1 MRLFTGDRSSRS
13 IDYYSKVLLIILIA
27 IFLIN
32 LVASF
37 FIVSIMRQQS
47 INYATDTVNLYL
59 EDVRK
64 KMNAIDHF
72 MIWTVKNDPLLEN
85 IEEAQGMKELPKSI
99 SNFRSRVN
107 DFQYSTGRDY
117 QFFLVLKKENFFFN
131 TSPLRMDYSE
141 YLQAKRFFLSETQY
155 SIDYESLYTWQSVKL
170 NDKFY
175 LRHSLE
181 YSNRIFICL
190 IAVEDILHP
199 LRDINL
205 GNNGLIV
212 MENEET
218 GYLSDPTQVE
228 MLQTQ
233 QWNRLFSSYLLFEEK
248 KTSLPFSLHVSVD
261 HFSAFKKVALAQIAL
276 ILATVFIGFILFLI
290 LRYIKNNVISPVQL
304 FSKNLSA
311 INQNNETIDFESSSI
326 IELEQAGT
334 QFKELINEVKK
345 LKVNIYEKEFEKKQI
360 QMDFLKLQIKPHFY
374 LNCLTTIYSM
384 AQMEMYKEIKE
395 MTLATSKY
403 FRYLFQTNQNF
414 VMLQK
419 ELDHI
424 NDYLDIQKLLHVHA
438 FHFKSF
444 VEPGAEKAKI
454 PPFALQTF
462 IENTVKYSVSLDEQ
476 IDISL
481 DIEYTELADKKWI
494 KIKISDSGPGFPPEV
509 LSKLQSNILLSNKK
523 GNHIGINNVIQRLRL
538 LYGEEFSIEF
548 FNGPE
553 GGALVILTLPYLVY
567 EE

>member
-1 MRLFTGDRSSRS
+1 MQFFIGDRSSRS
-13 IDYYSKVLLIILIA
+13 IDYYLKGLLIILIS

-32 LVASF
+32 LLVSF
-37 FIVSIMRQQS
+37 LIVTTTRQQS
-47 INYATDTVNLYL
+47 INYVTDTVHLYL
-59 EDVRK
+59 NEAQQKLD
-64 KMNAIDHF
+64 AIDHF

-85 IEEAQGMKELPKSI
+85 IEESQGMEELPESI
-99 SNFRSRVN
+99 SDFRSRVI
-107 DFQYSTGRDY
+107 DFQHSTGSEY
-117 QFFLVLKKENFFFN
+117 QFFLALKEENFFLN
-131 TSPLRMDYSE
+131 TSPLRMGYSE
-141 YLQAKRFFLSETQY
+141 YLEAKQFFLTEIQRSAT
-155 SIDYESLYTWQSVKL
+155 YENLYTWQSVKL
-170 NDKFY
+170 NDEFY
-175 LRHSLE
+175 LFHSLE
-181 YSNRIFICL
+181 YNNRTL
-190 IAVEDILHP
+190 ISLVAVEDILLP
-199 LRDINL
+199 LRKINL
-205 GNNGLIV
+205 GDNGLIV
-212 MENEET
+212 MKNEEV
-218 GYLSDPTQVE
+218 GYLSDPGNVE

-233 QWNRLFSSYLLFEEK
+233 KWNRLFSSYLLFEESE
-248 KTSLPFSLHVSVD
+248 TSLPFSLHVSVD
-261 HFSAFKKVALAQIAL
+261 HFSAFKKVVFAQLAL
-276 ILATVFIGFILFLI
+276 ILATLLISVILFII
-290 LRYIKNNVISPVQL
+290 LKYIKTNVISPVQL

-311 INQNNETIDFESSSI
+311 INKNNETIDFESSSI
-326 IELEQAGT
+326 KELEQAGI
-334 QFKELINEVKK
+334 QFKVLINEIKK

-424 NDYLDIQKLLHVHA
+424 NDYLDIQKLLHVQA

-444 VEPGAEKAKI
+444 IETGTDKAKI

-462 IENTVKYSVSLDEQ
+462 IENTVKHSVSLDEQ
-476 IDISL
+476 IDISIR
-481 DIEYTELADKKWI
+481 IEYSHERNEWI
-494 KIKISDSGPGFPPEV
+494 KIEISDSGPGFSSDV
-509 LSKLQSNILLSNKK
+509 LSRLQNNVPLSNKE
-523 GNHIGINNVIQRLRL
+523 GNHIGINNVLQRLKL

-553 GGALVILTLPYLVY
+553 GGASIVLVLPYMVY